1 LSADPYSFYLLRF
14 LLGIAEAGFF
24 PGIILYLTYWFPY
37 DYRAR
42 IVAVFMTAV
51 AFAGVFGSPLSGW
64 ILGHASGWTFGKP
77 WQWLFI
83 IEGIP
88 SILVGIAIP
97 FLLCDGP
104 AKAGWLDAGEKKM
117 LIDRLAADEY
127 RKLEEGWGR
136 QRAIDALRSPL
147 VWTCCLIYFCFTIGL
162 YGVSFWLPQI
172 IESSITHDR
181 FEIGLY
187 AAIPW
192 SCAAVGMVWF
202 GLHSDRTGERR
213 LHISLAALT
222 GAVAFILSG
231 VYRDSPIMSMI
242 SLSIGTTALM
252 SVVAGF
258 WSIPS
263 AMLSG
268 TAMATGIALINS
280 VGNLGG
286 YVSPEIFAFLRSQ
299 YHLGAGLMAM
309 GVFLGIG
316 GLITFLIWKK

>member
-1 LSADPYSFYLLRF
+1 
-14 LLGIAEAGFF
+14 
-24 PGIILYLTYWFPY
+24 
-37 DYRAR
+37 
-42 IVAVFMTAV
+42 
-51 AFAGVFGSPLSGW
+51 
-64 ILGHASGWTFGKP
+64 
-77 WQWLFI
+77 
-83 IEGIP
+83 
-88 SILVGIAIP
+88 
-97 FLLCDGP
+97 
-104 AKAGWLDAGEKKM
+104 
-117 LIDRLAADEY
+117 
-127 RKLEEGWGR
+127 
-136 QRAIDALRSPL
+136 
-147 VWTCCLIYFCFTIGL
+147 
-162 YGVSFWLPQI
+162 
-172 IESSITHDR
+172 
-181 FEIGLY
+181 
-187 AAIPW
+187 
-192 SCAAVGMVWF
+192 MVWF